1 MGFTVT
7 AVSVVPNHE
16 HNSGGVHLKFDSRG
30 FFRTNKAKEIAI
42 LEKYDQRPGFW
53 GIIDTRERST
63 DYKGTIRNKP
73 YLVYQAMKLGFREK
87 TGKDPRNT
95 RVEELIE
102 YIENKRG

>member
-1 MGFTVT
+1 MVT

-16 HNSGGVHLKFDSRG
+16 HRSDGVHLKFDHAG
-30 FFRTNKAKEIAI
+30 FFRTNKPKEIAV

-53 GIIDTRERST
+53 GIISTRERSS

-73 YLVYQAMKLGFREK
+73 YLIYQAMKLGFREN
-87 TGKDPRNT
+87 TGKDPRMA

-102 YIENKRG
+102 YIEHKRG